1 MSLPTPDPRNS
12 SPSNLG
18 WPLVTMVL
26 GLLAAVTII
35 SVSGAPIKDLTDV
48 LSLILSASG
57 AAGGIGAWVN
67 STRAARQTNGA
78 LDHRMAASVQ
88 TGLAKALDDAQRSR
102 KKAAAHAAP
111 KPPGA

>member
-1 MSLPTPDPRNS
+1 MKEQHSA
-12 SPSNLG
+12 PSNLG

-48 LSLILSASG
+48 LSLVLSASG

-78 LDHRMAASVQ
+78 LDKRMAASVE
-88 TGLAKALDDAQRSR
+88 TGLAAALDGAQRTH
-102 KKAAAHAAP
+102 KKAAGAHAAAP
-111 KPPGA
+111 AKRPAP

>member
-1 MSLPTPDPRNS
+1 MSDKHS
-12 SPSNLG
+12 APSNLG

-35 SVSGAPIKDLTDV
+35 SVSGSPIKDLTDV
-48 LSLILSASG
+48 LSLVLSASG

-78 LDHRMAASVQ
+78 LDQRMNDAVR
-88 TGLAKALDDAQRSR
+88 TGVALAVAEARRGQ
-102 KKAAAHAAP
+102 KKPPPAAHA
-111 KPPGA
+111 KPPATR